1 MSKRVLSAAGRDN
14 LSPALR
20 FTMKT
25 FEARS
30 FYWYDPPIELPPS
43 TPTADKTY
51 DPKQDALR
59 YASFCQDMLDN
70 GKVSAGMA
78 KSMLVGLKGCGKLGE
93 EISAKL
99 KKKILKR

>member
-30 FYWYDPPIELPPS
+30 FYWYDPQIELPPA
-43 TPTADKTY
+43 TPTPDKTY

-59 YASFCQDMLDN
+59 YASWCQDMLDN
-70 GKVSAGMA
+70 GQVSVGTA
-78 KSMLVGLKGCGKLGE
+78 KSMLVGLKGCGKWGE
-93 EISAKL
+93 EISARI